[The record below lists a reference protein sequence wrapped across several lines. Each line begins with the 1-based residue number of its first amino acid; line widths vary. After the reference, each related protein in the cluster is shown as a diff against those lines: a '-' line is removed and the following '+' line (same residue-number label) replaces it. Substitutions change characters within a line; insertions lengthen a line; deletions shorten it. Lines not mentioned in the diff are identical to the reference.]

1 MNRREFFDRHAPGWQ
16 SPTGSDMQARL
27 GRVVT
32 EAGVKSGDRVL
43 DVGTGTGVLLPY
55 LTEAVGPN
63 GFVLAFDL
71 SLAMLLEAKAK
82 AGSRVGLV
90 QADAHDVPALPGLFD
105 SVIVNAAFPHF
116 EDPARALK
124 QLLAALRPGGAFV
137 VSHPIGRAAVNA
149 RHREAGGPV
158 GKDRVPPCNIMDTL
172 LRDVGF
178 NVNTLIDE
186 PEFYLARA
194 QRPPE

>member
-1 MNRREFFDRHAPGWQ
+1 MEG
-16 SPTGSDMQARL
+16 RL
-27 GRVVT
+27 RRVVR
-32 EAGVKSGDRVL
+32 EADVEPGHRVL

-55 LTEAVGPN
+55 LREAVAPS

-71 SLAMLLEAKAK
+71 SLPMLLEAKAT

-90 QADAHDVPALPGLFD
+90 QADAHYVPALPGLFD

-116 EDPARALK
+116 EDRGRALK
-124 QLLAALRPGGAFV
+124 QLLEVLRPGGTFV
-137 VSHPIGRAAVNA
+137 ISHPIGRAAVNA

-158 GKDRVPPCNIMDTL
+158 EEDRVPPPTVMERL
-172 LRDVGF
+172 LSGVGL
-178 NVNTLIDE
+178 NVSVIIDE

-194 QRPPE
+194 QRPAE